1 MTMRKKKLPKVILP
15 AETNAPEAEP
25 KAESKAEPSL
35 GAEVSDT
42 PAPVIDSF
50 SATSPSHN
58 QRRAFAEKLVK
69 RFAVWSGVGA
79 LIPLPLVDAAAV
91 GGLQIQML
99 RRISQIYSIPFSD
112 NAGKSII
119 ASIAGTMIPA
129 TSGIGAAS
137 LLKSIPVAGTIVA
150 GLAMPALSAG
160 ATYAIG
166 MAFIEHIVS
175 GGTLLDFDFRNSRKG
190 KYSTQPETAAA
201 K

>member
-1 MTMRKKKLPKVILP
+1 MLRLHFGAQPLPSSIGMGVALEKSLQSLMKSMVSS
-15 AETNAPEAEP
+15 ASNKRHDNEEE
-25 KAESKAEPSL
+25 KATEGNLASRDKRAGSRAQSRVQSRALVRCRGFGHARPS
-35 GAEVSDT
+35 DR
-42 PAPVIDSF
+42 SF

-119 ASIAGTMIPA
+119 ASIAGTIFQQPA
-129 TSGIGAAS
+129 E
-137 LLKSIPVAGTIVA
+137 LELPV
-150 GLAMPALSAG
+150 
-160 ATYAIG
+160 
-166 MAFIEHIVS
+166 F
-175 GGTLLDFDFRNSRKG
+175 
-190 KYSTQPETAAA
+190 
-201 K
+201 